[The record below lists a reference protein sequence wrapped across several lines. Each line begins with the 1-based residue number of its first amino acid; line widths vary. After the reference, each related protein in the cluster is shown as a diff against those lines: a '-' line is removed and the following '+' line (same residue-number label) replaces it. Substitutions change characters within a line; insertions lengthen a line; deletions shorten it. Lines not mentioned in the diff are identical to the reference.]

1 MVDRDTSGA
10 MCILC
15 KGMCS
20 SLFPSAMG
28 GAVLEQAFKGHVL

>member
-20 SLFPSAMG
+20 LFPSAMG
-28 GAVLEQAFKGHVL
+28 GALLEQAFKGHVL